1 MNGLPVNVNQCF
13 VVMASAAYHLLF
25 SYRLVDWSAISC
37 SANGTYTKT
46 AITTRIGELKRQ
58 FEFPEGSFEYKMLTV
73 LDAMDRETQLKREIK
88 LMSTDLHE
96 KTKMTIE
103 QLTIEQALALLET
116 KWTDPVKTGIFRL
129 PDDMLDKMKKRV
141 YHLFRKYQHTFSDVG
156 DQIDTT
162 ERKLS
167 NLLKDLTSD
176 SFTSTGLQ
184 TLSMLLGGNNEQ

>member
-37 SANGTYTKT
+37 SANGTYAKT